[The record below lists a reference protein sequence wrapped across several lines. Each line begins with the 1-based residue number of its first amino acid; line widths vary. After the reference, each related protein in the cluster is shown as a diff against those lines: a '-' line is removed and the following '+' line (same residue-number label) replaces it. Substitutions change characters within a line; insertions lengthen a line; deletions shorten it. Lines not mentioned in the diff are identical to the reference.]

1 MKKNINVFVW
11 IMALT
16 LLIYSF
22 IKNPSFESLF
32 GFEINI
38 WIYRL
43 FWSIIAILSIIYH
56 FKSSKTKSPKI

>member
-32 GFEINI
+32 GFEINT

-43 FWSIIAILSIIYH
+43 FWSSIAILSIIYH
-56 FKSSKTKSPKI
+56 FKSSKTKSLKI

>member
-11 IMALT
+11 VMALT

-22 IKNPSFESLF
+22 IKNPSSESLF

-43 FWSIIAILSIIYH
+43 FWGIIAIFSIIYH
-56 FKSSKTKSPKI
+56 YKTKIRKT

>member
-1 MKKNINVFVW
+1 MKKNINVLVW

-38 WIYRL
+38 WFYRL
-43 FWSIIAILSIIYH
+43 FWGIIAIFSIIYH
-56 FKSSKTKSPKI
+56 YKTKVRKT